1 MAMLSALSNG
11 VVKWCCRSVVKR
23 RCQIPLSN
31 SVVKWSCQIA
41 VKQGLRDKL
50 LCSYTQVEP
59 FNFESTYQILT
70 KSIENCSSYAH
81 FSLLRW
87 QAGQHAKIFT
97 NQIHMLSPSIQ
108 RKHTKFTP
116 NQLKNAKVMNFFHFK
131 AGRLVGWQAGLAGQH
146 AKIFTIQILILSPS
160 IQRLH
165 TKFQLN
171 RLKNAKVMQVFH
183 FQAGKLVGWQASLV
197 GQHAQIHINHIH
209 MLSSSIQRLHTKF
222 QPKVVEKRKR
232 CAHFSLLG

>member
-87 QAGQHAKIFT
+87 QAGRLVGWQAGQHAKIFT

-116 NQLKNAKVMNFFHFK
+116 NQLKNAEVMNFFHFK
-131 AGRLVGWQAGLAGQH
+131 AGRLVGWWAGLASLH

-165 TKFQLN
+165 TKFQPN
-171 RLKNAKVMQVFH
+171 RLKNAEVMHIFH
-183 FQAGKLVGWQASLV
+183 YSAGRLVGWQAGLA
-197 GQHAQIHINHIH
+197 GQHAEIFTIQIH
-209 MLSSSIQRLHTKF
+209 MLSPSIQRLHTKF
-222 QPKVVEKRKR
+222 
-232 CAHFSLLG
+232 

>member
-31 SVVKWSCQIA
+31 SIVKWSCQIA

-70 KSIENCSSYAH
+70 KLIENCSSYAH
-81 FSLLRW
+81 FSLLRWQAGRLVGW

-165 TKFQLN
+165 TKFQPN
-171 RLKNAKVMQVFH
+171 WLKNAKVMHIFH
-183 FQAGKLVGWQASLV
+183 FQAGRLVGPV
-197 GQHAQIHINHIH
+197 GWVG
-209 MLSSSIQRLHTKF
+209 S
-222 QPKVVEKRKR
+222 
-232 CAHFSLLG
+232 